1 MFPLS
6 ILPRNLC
13 RIKGKR
19 ENQGGQQT
27 RDTIRRSAK
36 FRLFISRNGEKVNTS
51 RSSYLLVIAT
61 FLLFSACSPQPAA
74 MATLTLTPTLSAPSE
89 TITPAPTATATV
101 EPSATSTST
110 QTAAPTS
117 TYTPAPTETPLPT
130 VTPTSEYPV
139 LKVKM
144 QANCRY
150 GPGTAYLYSHGLY
163 PGEQLEA
170 HGRNYNGNWLWVQP
184 RNLNRHCWA
193 AKSVF
198 ENADDTGTLNF
209 VTMKLPFSTD
219 YPPPS
224 NIQAVRSGD
233 SVTVT
238 WDRINFRGDHD
249 RGYLIEANVC
259 QNSSLVFMAV
269 QTNDPTYI
277 FTDETTCSQ
286 KSNALLYTAG
296 KHGYSTPDIIVWP

>member
-1 MFPLS
+1 L
-6 ILPRNLC
+6 
-13 RIKGKR
+13 
-19 ENQGGQQT
+19 
-27 RDTIRRSAK
+27 TIFFSNGEEMNTRRS
-36 FRLFISRNGEKVNTS
+36 N
-51 RSSYLLVIAT
+51 YLLVIAA
-61 FLLFSACSPQPAA
+61 FLFLSACRAQSAA
-74 MATLTLTPTLSAPSE
+74 IPTVTLTPTNLAASA
-89 TITPAPTATATV
+89 TPTPHPTGTATL
-101 EPSATSTST
+101 EPSATPTVT
-110 QTAAPTS
+110 QTTVPTS
-117 TYTPAPTETPLPT
+117 TYTPAPTETALPT
-130 VTPTSEYPV
+130 PTPTSEYPV
-139 LKVKM
+139 LDVKM

-163 PGEQLEA
+163 PGEQVEA

-198 ENADDTGTLNF
+198 ENAENTGTLNF

-224 NIQAVRSGD
+224 NIQAVRDGD
-233 SVTVT
+233 IVRVT

-259 QNSSLVFMAV
+259 QNGNLLFMAV
-269 QTNDPTYI
+269 QTNDPAYT

-296 KHGYSTPDIIVWP
+296 KHGYSMPDTILWP